1 MQEQSKQRN
10 LQQHDLLELCQR
22 LVNAT
27 HILERK
33 LHNLLI
39 AAVFQRVELLQN
51 LKQHVMQGWKLKAVK
66 PIHKQSSYELN
77 DWVLKGWKC

>member
-77 DWVLKGWKC
+77 DGS